1 MGNDENSLYFFT
13 INKKKYVNLIYR
25 VSEYSF
31 IFITEFL
38 ETLIKKS
45 KSKFSFSKQML
56 KVLLRFLR
64 RDFFFFNFPKKECL
78 LCEHFKFMVLSEILF
93 CFVFKS
99 DLENFKTKMR
109 STVSVREG
117 QGVVLLCGPPPHS
130 GGNKCYVFASYIY

>member
-1 MGNDENSLYFFT
+1 MKKTVYFFT

-38 ETLIKKS
+38 ETLIRKS

-64 RDFFFFNFPKKECL
+64 RDFFFLIFLKKKGISL
-78 LCEHFKFMVLSEILF
+78 
-93 CFVFKS
+93 
-99 DLENFKTKMR
+99 
-109 STVSVREG
+109 VRT
-117 QGVVLLCGPPPHS
+117 
-130 GGNKCYVFASYIY
+130 FYIYGPF

>member
-1 MGNDENSLYFFT
+1 MWAMKKTVYFFT

-38 ETLIKKS
+38 ETLIRKS

-64 RDFFFFNFPKKECL
+64 RDFFF
-78 LCEHFKFMVLSEILF
+78 
-93 CFVFKS
+93 
-99 DLENFKTKMR
+99 
-109 STVSVREG
+109 
-117 QGVVLLCGPPPHS
+117 
-130 GGNKCYVFASYIY
+130 